1 MRAVVDNKL
10 LDPLRQSRP
19 VTVQL
24 QPVLPVPVDDAP
36 VPEKPEEPEDPV
48 DDVSDEAMEPAAV
61 RCRRMLEPTA
71 TDYPL

>member
-24 QPVLPVPVDDAP
+24 QPVLPVPV
-36 VPEKPEEPEDPV
+36 VVEV
-48 DDVSDEAMEPAAV
+48 VVGGDVVAEGARRQIPAGYWN
-61 RCRRMLEPTA
+61 RSLPSSSTI
-71 TDYPL
+71 